1 MTVLRR
7 GYVPVEPDTDG
18 FDEKLKEQFRKQDPG
33 GKAGKQLGGQ
43 LNRALKRV
51 NLDPIDIKADPKSAL
66 AKIAETEKKLRG
78 ISDRAA
84 TIEIKVA
91 AERGLSQLAR
101 FKKQLGE
108 LGDDQG
114 APAARGFLSG
124 FASKLGPGLAESFSG
139 SMGAAA
145 APALLAI
152 APTLSAG
159 IAGAVVG
166 AAGVGGVIGGIA
178 LAARDERV
186 KAAGTALGGTLLG
199 DLERRSS
206 NFVPAVLGG
215 IGQVRQ
221 GFVEL
226 GPDLDRIFK
235 SSRFVAPLT
244 DGLLKG
250 VRGFVTGFA
259 DAIDNADPVIASLS
273 SAVSRIGV
281 ATGDLFSGMSRD
293 ATAGAGAVDQLTFA
307 ITNLIGATGG
317 IVHAGAAVSG
327 FGDGIDKVVDRVR
340 YFVEDNGAL
349 ADGLRD
355 MGGVL
360 DLTADGF
367 RAGSVEAEAYRKA
380 TLGTATAA
388 DYATLKQAGM
398 SDSQLLSAD
407 ASGKYRLELLKVQTT
422 TFDVARANQLLVATD
437 DQVTEAQKAATAA
450 QQTYTA
456 TLDQLAPRQAR
467 ATALTDGLRKAA
479 QSLFG
484 AQIAGA
490 DANETY
496 QASWDALSESV
507 KTNKRDLDIHTGAG
521 RANRDSLEALLG
533 STNELFYAEI
543 NTGSS
548 IANATKKH
556 EARIKAIK
564 EEAHRLGLNKTA
576 TQQLIDTYGKI
587 PPKKQT
593 DLVVTSVDK
602 VAAALRDLYVFQR
615 SLADGIPIASEIA
628 KLKGEKG
635 PAKKY
640 GGYHGGGRTPSIGE
654 HDVAG
659 VVHGKEMVLNAA
671 TVRTVDR
678 QQPGFLDEVHATGG
692 LPGYAGGGRVAPVDT
707 STRWPFRTTAA
718 NTMVPSRAQVSAKV
732 TPMFSAG
739 DWPSSPAAQR
749 GDSGVWRKVVAL
761 IKSTGPISGSFGNS
775 YRPGDP
781 KWHGS
786 GRAVDWMGYN
796 QDALATFLSKRNPL
810 ELIHRTPQRDYAY
823 TRGKNKGSF
832 NNALM
837 EAHRNHVHIA
847 MAGGG
852 VIGEPV
858 AGVGLNSGKSYSFG
872 ENGPETVTPGV
883 GRGGDIH
890 LHFHDSVIVSKQN
903 VKDLVLPVIQS
914 LKRSGDL
921 K

>member
-7 GYVPVEPDTDG
+7 GYVPVEPNADG
-18 FDEKLKEQFRKQDPG
+18 FDDKLKAQLTKQDAG

-43 LNRALKRV
+43 LNRALKKV
-51 NLDPIDIKADPKSAL
+51 NLDPIDINADPKAAL
-66 AKIAETEKKLRG
+66 AKIKETEARLKELGR
-78 ISDRAA
+78 DAA
-84 TIEIKVA
+84 TVEVKVQTEKA
-91 AERGLSQLAR
+91 LSQLGR

-108 LGDDQG
+108 VGDGQG
-114 APAARGFLSG
+114 EPAARGFISG
-124 FASKLGPGLAESFSG
+124 FASKLTPKLVESFSG
-139 SMGAAA
+139 SMSAAA

-166 AAGVGGVIGGIA
+166 AAGVGGVIGGIT

-186 KAAGTALGGTLLG
+186 KAAGKALGGTLLVE
-199 DLERRSS
+199 LQRRSS
-206 NFVPAVLGG
+206 DFVPAVLGAV
-215 IGQVRQ
+215 GQVRQ

-250 VRGFVTGFA
+250 VRGFVKGFA
-259 DAIDNADPVIASLS
+259 DAIDQADPVIASLS
-273 SAVSRIGV
+273 SAVSQIGI

-293 ATAGAGAVDQLTFA
+293 ATQGAGAIDQLTFA
-307 ITNLIGATGG
+307 VTNLISATGG
-317 IVHAGAAVSG
+317 IVHVGASIGSV
-327 FGDGIDKVVDRVR
+327 GDGIDKIADKTR
-340 YFVEDNGAL
+340 YYIEDNGIL
-349 ADGLRD
+349 ADGLRQL
-355 MGGVL
+355 GVNL

-367 RAGSVEAEAYRKA
+367 KHGSAEAEAYRRA

-388 DYATLKQAGM
+388 DFAALKAAGL

-407 ASGKYRLELLKVQTT
+407 ASGKYRLELLRVAAAS
-422 TFDVARANQLLVATD
+422 FDVARANQLLVATD
-437 DQVTEAQKAATAA
+437 DQVTEAQKAATVA
-450 QQTYTA
+450 QQTYTSA
-456 TLDQLAPRQAR
+456 LDQLNPRQAR
-467 ATALTDGLRKAA
+467 ATALADGLRKVT
-479 QSLFG
+479 QSLYG
-484 AQIAGA
+484 TQIAGA
-490 DANETY
+490 DANEAY
-496 QASWDALSESV
+496 QASWDGLSASV
-507 KTNKRDLDIHTGAG
+507 KTNKDTLNIHTGAG
-521 RANRDSLEALLG
+521 RANRDALEAVIG
-533 STNELFYAEI
+533 STNDLYYAEL

-548 IANATKKH
+548 IADATKKH

-564 EEAHRLGLNKTA
+564 EEARRLGLNKTA
-576 TQQLIDTYGKI
+576 TQQLIDTYGQI
-587 PPKKQT
+587 PKKKQT

-640 GGYHGGGRTPSIGE
+640 GGYRDGGRTPAIGE
-654 HDVAG
+654 HEVAG
-659 VVHGKEMVLNAA
+659 FVHGKEMVLDAP
-671 TVRTVDR
+671 TVRNVDR
-678 QQPGFLDEVHATGG
+678 QHPGFLDEVHATGG

-718 NTMVPSRAQVSAKV
+718 NTRIPSRAQVTAKV
-732 TPMFSAG
+732 TPMFAAG

-761 IKSTGPISGSFGNS
+761 IKSTGPVSGSFGNA

-781 KWHGS
+781 LWHGS

-847 MAGGG
+847 MANGG

-883 GRGGDIH
+883 GGSGDVH
-890 LHFHDSVIVSKQN
+890 FHFHDSVIVSKQHAE
-903 VKDLVLPVIQS
+903 DLVVAGYTAAK
-914 LKRSGDL
+914 KRKRL
-921 K
+921 